1 MNDYITLDGKKYRTT
16 HKQWQPIIDRPVV
29 IKKLLSGTRNVTFG
43 PAMKPIWQGAV
54 RAVASSPETGFGD
67 IDDLR
72 TTYEKLESISFT
84 DHYGNNYT
92 VVLDRRVNEASFT
105 PKWDAPSNK
114 FEVNLT
120 VVAL

>member
-1 MNDYITLDGKKYRTT
+1 MNDYIILDGFKYRTT
-16 HKQWQPIIDRPVV
+16 HKQWQPMIDRPVV
-29 IKKLLSGTRNVTFG
+29 IKKLMSGARNATFG

-54 RAVASSPETGFGD
+54 RAVAANPESGFGT

-72 TTYEKLESISFT
+72 ATYMKLSSLAFQ
-84 DHYGNNYT
+84 DHYGTAYT

-105 PKWDAPSNK
+105 PKWDGTENK

>member
-1 MNDYITLDGKKYRTT
+1 MNDYITLDGFKYRTT
-16 HKQWQPIIDRPVV
+16 HKQWQPMIDRAVV
-29 IKKLLSGTRNVTFG
+29 IKKLLSGARNVTFG

-54 RAVASSPETGFGD
+54 RASVTPEAGFGS

-72 TTYEKLESISFT
+72 TTYYKLSSVSFT
-84 DHYGNNYT
+84 DHYGTAYT
-92 VVLDRRVNEASFT
+92 VVLDRRVNESSFT
-105 PKWDAPSNK
+105 SMWDAASNL

>member
-1 MNDYITLDGKKYRTT
+1 MNDYISLDGKKYRTT
-16 HKQWQPIIDRPVV
+16 HKQWQPMIDRPVV
-29 IKKLLSGTRNVTFG
+29 IKKLLSGSRNVTFG

-54 RAVASSPETGFGD
+54 RAPVTTSETGFGT

-72 TTYEKLESISFT
+72 TTYAKLSTVAFT
-84 DHYGNNYT
+84 DHYGTSYT

-105 PKWDAPSNK
+105 PKWDGNENK

-120 VVAL
+120 VVSL

>member
-1 MNDYITLDGKKYRTT
+1 MNDYIVLDGKKYHTT
-16 HKQWQPIIDRPVV
+16 HKQWQPMIDRPVV
-29 IKKLLSGTRNVTFG
+29 IKKLMSGTRNATFG

-54 RAVASSPETGFGD
+54 RAVAANPEEGFGT

-72 TTYEKLESISFT
+72 ATYYKLQSLAFE
-84 DHYGNNYT
+84 DHYGTLYG
-92 VVLDRRVNEASFT
+92 VVLDRRVNEASFS
-105 PKWDAPSNK
+105 PKWDGPSNV

>member
-1 MNDYITLDGKKYRTT
+1 MNDYIVLDGFKYRTT
-16 HKQWQPIIDRPVV
+16 HKQWQPIVDRPVV

-54 RAVASSPETGFGD
+54 RAPVSTAEVGFGT

-72 TTYEKLESISFT
+72 TTYYKLSSLSFE
-84 DHYGNNYT
+84 DHYGDAYT
-92 VVLDRRVNEASFT
+92 VVLDRRVNEVSFT
-105 PKWDAPSNK
+105 PKWDGASNK
-114 FEVNLT
+114 FEVMLT